1 MKKFWNQE
9 QSTYISEPK
18 DLIIIAADHSK
29 SQGSRLYF
37 CKAKTFNYLINST
50 LCMVTLEK
58 TQPVLNGAYIGD
70 SGYVIFRFSAYF
82 IIFTLK
88 NESFVENT
96 NELKLVYESPEQTK
110 GFNFPYQIGNPGDS
124 PTSALSQIHEVKHND
139 IVVVGSDGLFDN
151 VENEM
156 IREILQKAILDSRK
170 IGDIKKTCLQIGN
183 LAYSLSLDK
192 YFSCFLVKNS
202 FFFI

>member
-1 MKKFWNQE
+1 MLKIK
-9 QSTYISEPK
+9 
-18 DLIIIAADHSK
+18 
-29 SQGSRLYF
+29 
-37 CKAKTFNYLINST
+37 ST

-70 SGYVIFRFSAYF
+70 SGYVIFRFF
-82 IIFTLK
+82 IYIFFLIFPLLYL
-88 NESFVENT
+88 SFVENT